1 MKSGKRSPRSKN
13 EDETPPQAQAGAIPQ
28 PPGFPVV
35 NDQMHHNHI
44 QGATEDVG
52 SVGVGL
58 CKSQSATIG
67 ARMILRVPYIT
78 PFMRALFNGTTEALE
93 IQIDRSAP
101 DEYWVCVG
109 VDKNKLPWL
118 KEQE

>member
-1 MKSGKRSPRSKN
+1 M
-13 EDETPPQAQAGAIPQ
+13 T
-28 PPGFPVV
+28 
-35 NDQMHHNHI
+35 
-44 QGATEDVG
+44 
-52 SVGVGL
+52 
-58 CKSQSATIG
+58 
-67 ARMILRVPYIT
+67 LRVPYIT

-109 VDKNKLPWL
+109 VDKNKLLWL